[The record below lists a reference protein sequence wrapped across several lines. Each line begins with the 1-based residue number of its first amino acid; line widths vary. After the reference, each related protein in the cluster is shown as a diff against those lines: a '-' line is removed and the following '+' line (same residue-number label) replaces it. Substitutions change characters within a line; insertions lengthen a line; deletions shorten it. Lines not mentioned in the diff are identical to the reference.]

1 MARNG
6 PAVRG
11 HATYVADLRAPASAN
26 AHARALARARAWM
39 RAPSMHASQR
49 ALARMCAIVQK
60 NTPRQRPRNCERA
73 RAA

>member
-11 HATYVADLRAPASAN
+11 CATHVAGLRAPASAN
-26 AHARALARARAWM
+26 AHARALARARARM

-49 ALARMCAIVQK
+49 ALARMCVNVQ
-60 NTPRQRPRNCERA
+60 NNAPRHRPPRA
-73 RAA
+73 R